1 MTRVERENVTVSVI
15 VQTVNG
21 DLRLRGRTGTRLVVD
36 GDGVNVEQLGD
47 EQPYIVRAA
56 GDCRVTVPDDV
67 NVSVQTVNGDA
78 TLSELRGRLDVQSV
92 RGDLTV
98 RNVGEVRIKSAAAD
112 LRIKHAVGDVSV
124 ESVGADATIREVDG
138 AVWAASVGADLYVRN
153 IGGNCVVESVG
164 SDLVLSIDFMPDRT
178 YRFGAGSDVL
188 CRVHPDADATFYL
201 PAEME
206 VRLDIDA
213 EVTDTEDGQMVRM
226 GDGSA
231 TIYIDR
237 GQELQLVGEEEDY
250 MISFGVQIEEELEA
264 RLSSLEEKLSQQLEG
279 LDERIQAKTEQF
291 ASQAE
296 RFAERAQRQA
306 ERAADR
312 LRRNM
317 ERRKR
322 KREPGLRGVA
332 FRADVRPGKKHE
344 PVSEE
349 ERLMILQMVQ
359 ENKISI
365 EEAERLLSALES

>member
-1 MTRVERENVTVSVI
+1 MTRFERDNVTVAVI
-15 VQTVNG
+15 VQAVQG
-21 DLRLRGRTGTRLVVD
+21 DLRVRGRAGARLMVD
-36 GDGVNVEQLGD
+36 GDGVEVEQLGE
-47 EQPYIVRAA
+47 EQPYIVRTA
-56 GDCRVTVPDDV
+56 GDCRMTVPDDV

-78 TLSELRGRLDVQSV
+78 KLSEVGGKLDVHSV
-92 RGDLTV
+92 GGDLTV
-98 RNVGEVRIKSAAAD
+98 RNVRDVRIRSTAAD
-112 LRIKHAVGDVSV
+112 LRIKHAEGDVSV
-124 ESVGADATIREVDG
+124 DSVGADATIREVNG
-138 AVWAASVGADLYVRN
+138 AVRVLSVGADLYVRN
-153 IGGNCVVESVG
+153 IGGDCVVESVG
-164 SDLVLSIDFMPDRT
+164 SDLVLSIDFLPDHA

-188 CRVHPDADATFYL
+188 CRVHPDANATFYL

-206 VRLDIDA
+206 VRLDVAA
-213 EVTDTEDGQMVRM
+213 EITETDDGQMVRM

-231 TIYIDR
+231 TIQIDR

-250 MISFGVQIEEELEA
+250 MVSFGVQIEEELEA
-264 RLSSLEEKLSQQLEG
+264 RLSNLEEKLSQQLDG

-312 LRRNM
+312 VRRSM

-322 KREPGLRGVA
+322 KREPGMRGVA
-332 FRADVRPGKKHE
+332 FRADVRPGAKHD